1 MGKEMNAPPTPNQ
14 QPEWVNNENR
24 ADLLAMHGL
33 STPNPVSSSTD
44 NISYDADLRIT
55 STVNVHPSF
64 FEASWVAN
72 PTPDAQFIR
81 VIPPNPD
88 GVVICQKH
96 GTTLRE
102 TVSFNVN
109 GHVDVFCMACIV
121 DLIKE
126 RLLPINQST
135 TTTDSTSS
143 QEPVQRYSRY
153 DLIKGKDATNV

>member
-1 MGKEMNAPPTPNQ
+1 MGEEMNAPPNPNR
-14 QPEWVNNENR
+14 QPDWVN
-24 ADLLAMHGL
+24 DLLEMYDIPRNADSSGQ
-33 STPNPVSSSTD
+33 PV
-44 NISYDADLRIT
+44 DLNREDIRAFGN
-55 STVNVHPSF
+55 SIGINPSF
-64 FEASWVAN
+64 FEVSLVTN
-72 PTPDAQFIR
+72 PAPDAQFIR

-88 GVVICQKH
+88 GVMICQKH

-135 TTTDSTSS
+135 PTDSTSS